1 MPETKLVNIK
11 IDGVALQAPE
21 GESVIEAAKRIN
33 IDIPFF
39 CYHPRLSMAE
49 GGANCRMCLVD
60 VAMPRKNPDGTVT
73 VAKMPKPQTA
83 CSLPVAEGMEI
94 QTESEG
100 VVKDRRGVLEFLLI
114 NHPLDCP
121 ICDRGGECPLQNNTL
136 HYGPP
141 TSRFIEEKRHFPKA
155 YPLSDYVVFDRE
167 RCIHCARCTRF
178 TRDISGD
185 SQLDFLFRGADMEVG
200 TFAHTEF
207 QSKFSGNVIE
217 LCPVGAL
224 LSRTYR
230 FKARPWDLLTQKSI
244 CTECSNGCNVKFDY
258 RVSKLQRVNARENDY
273 VNEEWTCD
281 KGKFGMDYV
290 SSDDRLTTP
299 MVRQG
304 NAFRPAS
311 WEEANRLILRHVQDA
326 GTAIG
331 GIGGSRTPNEDLYV
345 WQRFFRERLG
355 VNNLDHRMGPHF
367 PPTSV
372 GLLGR
377 YGYNFMSQSIAD
389 LENMRTVLVFGSNLV
404 DEQPMLFLRI
414 RKAWRFKGTNV
425 VEAVPQTLDED
436 AISNHVSEF
445 ASVSLRYRPG
455 TEIAL
460 IGGLLNV
467 LFAEKLLVDENG
479 AALPGVEAYT
489 ASVDVSG
496 WTPDKVAVETGVS
509 EDAIR
514 RAARLLA
521 GGNLSIIAGNYVSAH
536 PYALDVVKA
545 LGNLAV
551 ITGNAGNLNLP
562 STENNQQGAM
572 DMGILPDSLPGYIP
586 AETSGLS
593 TEQMLRAA
601 AAGDLKML
609 WVVGGDL
616 VNDFHDR
623 ELAVRGLENSPF
635 TVVHALSLNDT
646 AKMAD
651 VVLPVQSV
659 AERDGTFTNVER
671 RVQRFHKAFEI
682 SPDVVPDWFVFAQIA
697 GLMGQPLPY
706 TSSRDI
712 LRDIVANVP
721 IYKDCGPRQLGDLG
735 VRWEYPEA
743 GNAEHTVSRVE
754 YKSPAPEQV
763 TA

>member
-11 IDGVALQAPE
+11 IDGIALQAPE
-21 GESVIEAAKRIN
+21 GESVIEAAKRVN
-33 IDIPFF
+33 VDIPFF

-60 VAMPRKNPDGTVT
+60 VSMPRKSPDGTVT
-73 VAKMPKPQTA
+73 MAKMPKPQTA

-100 VVKDRRGVLEFLLI
+100 VVKDRRGVLEFFLI

-155 YPLSDYVVFDRE
+155 YPLSEYVVFDRE

-185 SQLDFLFRGADMEVG
+185 AQLDFLFRGADMEVA

-207 QSKFSGNVIE
+207 ESKFSGNVIE

-244 CTECSNGCNVKFDY
+244 CTECSNGCNIKMDY
-258 RVSKLQRVNARENDY
+258 RVSSLQRVNARENDY

-281 KGKFGMDYV
+281 RGKFGMDYV
-290 SSDDRLTTP
+290 SSDDRLKTP
-299 MVRQG
+299 MIREG
-304 NAFRPAS
+304 NAFRPAT
-311 WEEANRLILRHVQDA
+311 WEEAARTIIRHIHDA

-331 GIGGSRTPNEDLYV
+331 GIGGSRTPNEDLYA
-345 WQRFFRERLG
+345 WQKFFRERLG

-367 PPTSV
+367 PATNGGV
-372 GLLGR
+372 FER
-377 YGYNFMSQSIAD
+377 FGYHTMGQSIAD
-389 LENMRTVLVFGSNLV
+389 LENMKTILVFGSNLV
-404 DEQPMLFLRI
+404 DEQPILFLRV
-414 RKAWRFKGTNV
+414 RKAWRFKGASV
-425 VEAVPQTLDED
+425 VEAVPQTLPED
-436 AISNHVSEF
+436 NFPNHVSEF
-445 ASVSLRYRPG
+445 ASISLRYRPG
-455 TEIAL
+455 TELAL
-460 IGGLLNV
+460 IRGLMHV
-467 LFAEKLLVDENG
+467 IQAENLAPDVDAKKMG
-479 AALPGVEAYT
+479 F
-489 ASVDVSG
+489 DVSG
-496 WTPDKVAVETGVS
+496 WSAEKAGLETGLT
-509 EDAIR
+509 EDSIR

-521 GGNLSIIAGNYVSAH
+521 GGKLSIIAGSYVTAH
-536 PYALDVVKA
+536 PDAEALLQA

-551 ITGNAGNLNLP
+551 VTGNAGNLNVP
-562 STENNQQGAM
+562 VTENNQQGAM
-572 DMGILPDSLPGYIP
+572 DMGILPDSLPGYAP
-586 AETSGLS
+586 APESGMN
-593 TEQMLRAA
+593 TEQMLKAA
-601 AAGDLKML
+601 ASGKLKML
-609 WVVGGDL
+609 WIVGGDL
-616 VNDFHDR
+616 VNTFYDR
-623 ELAVRGLENSPF
+623 DIAVKGLENSPF
-635 TVVHALSLNDT
+635 TVVHALTLNDT

-651 VVLPVQSV
+651 IVLPVQSV

-671 RVQRFHKAFEI
+671 RVQRFYKAFEI
-682 SPDVVPDWFVFAQIA
+682 SPDIQPDWFVFAQIA

-706 TSSRDI
+706 TSARDI
-712 LRDIVANVP
+712 LRDIAANVP

-735 VRWEYPEA
+735 VRWEYPA
-743 GNAEHTVSRVE
+743 AQP
-754 YKSPAPEQV
+754 KPAAIEPV